1 MGCMPTLPGAQP
13 LYITN
18 GTNDAETS
26 AFELAM
32 GKVSQTHSNLG
43 KVLLKIIQAVGI
55 KPHGTAHQEM
65 IDKLKD
71 YKKTIESLT
80 NKYQLIVQNKRIPE
94 LAEAT
99 TSNNLKKLICNERT
113 CVNKKHHPRDI
124 LTNQLF
130 KFRSFQFFNILSFS
144 FPKIEFHF
152 SKCFKLLFPI
162 F

>member
-1 MGCMPTLPGAQP
+1 MQITFVNLPFSDTGMGCNPTIPGAPP

-18 GTNDAETS
+18 GTDDAERS

-43 KVLLKIIQAVGI
+43 KVLLKIIQAIGI

-65 IDKLKD
+65 IDKLKE

-80 NKYQLIVQNKRIPE
+80 NKYQMIVQNKRIPE

-113 CVNKKHHPRDI
+113 CVKKHHPHHDKI
-124 LTNQLF
+124 AHLKKKQHF
-130 KFRSFQFFNILSFS
+130 KFRSFQFSTF
-144 FPKIEFHF
+144 
-152 SKCFKLLFPI
+152 
-162 F
+162 